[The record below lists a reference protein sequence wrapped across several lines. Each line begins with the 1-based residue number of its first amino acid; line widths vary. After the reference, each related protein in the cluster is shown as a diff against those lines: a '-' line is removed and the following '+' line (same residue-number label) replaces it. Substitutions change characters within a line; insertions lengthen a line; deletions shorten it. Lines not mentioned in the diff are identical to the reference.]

1 MDTITIKLEYPITL
15 DGVLRDTLT
24 MRRPKV
30 RDVRGASKRAQD
42 DDELREIT
50 LFAMLADV
58 APDELEQ
65 MDMAD
70 YVAMQRA
77 YDSFRT
83 PSPIARKNRQGDGEA
98 PAA

>member
-77 YDSFRT
+77 YDSFR
-83 PSPIARKNRQGDGEA
+83 PAGAAARQNGQGAGEA
-98 PAA
+98 AAA

>member
-30 RDVRGASKRAQD
+30 RDVRGATKRAQD

-83 PSPIARKNRQGDGEA
+83 PRPIARKDRQGDGEA